1 MRRLILLS
9 VTGCLLLACGCE
21 PSMTY
26 RDWLMQGEQACTEK
40 KYDEAIRHLTQYINA
55 AGGSPEAARAHY
67 LRGVALAELSRRQDA
82 RQDLQRAAAFPGQ
95 ADVCWRANSVLGTLD
110 YEDGRWAEAAKYYE
124 AVAEIAPQEPPKDL
138 FLFRLG
144 ACYERMGRWEN
155 ARRVFRRI
163 VDEFPQSS
171 VVSDAV
177 RRTQI
182 NADHFS
188 VQCGVFSSIKN
199 AEGLVKQL
207 QQAGFSPTVQREP
220 RGGVLVYVV
229 RVGRFNNYEM
239 AIQELARV
247 KGYVPTAV
255 LWP

>member
-124 AVAEIAPQEPPKDL
+124 AVAEIA
-138 FLFRLG
+138 
-144 ACYERMGRWEN
+144 
-155 ARRVFRRI
+155 RRSR
-163 VDEFPQSS
+163 
-171 VVSDAV
+171 
-177 RRTQI
+177 RRTCSY
-182 NADHFS
+182 S
-188 VQCGVFSSIKN
+188 VWAPAMNGW
-199 AEGLVKQL
+199 AAGRMPG
-207 QQAGFSPTVQREP
+207 GFS
-220 RGGVLVYVV
+220 GGLSTSFH
-229 RVGRFNNYEM
+229 R
-239 AIQELARV
+239 AAL
-247 KGYVPTAV
+247 
-255 LWP
+255 